1 MKNLKYLFLLVGAL
15 SFASCSEDIMDDINK
30 DKNNAAQIQAKLT
43 LPHVIVESAAGTT
56 ATDMAW
62 YSSVYIE
69 HNAGTHG
76 QFYTADKRTN
86 TNESSL
92 FNNSWNSLY
101 QSALM
106 PANDI
111 IKKCS
116 PGGTEA
122 DNTRLLGI
130 AQILIA
136 YNWAVTT
143 DMWGDIPFSEALQGS
158 LNRQPK
164 YDSQEAVYTG
174 IQKLLDDA
182 IVNLTA
188 SLTSANTILTYDY
201 IYGGD
206 AAKWIKAANSLKA
219 RYYLRLSNK
228 DASAAQK
235 ALAAAAKGFTSAAD
249 AFVFAKYE
257 ATAIGENPWYQFFVD
272 RSATSVGKTLYDLMV
287 ARNDP
292 RVNYYFTLKSG
303 VIVPA
308 PNGTA
313 TESQNATYS
322 VSKIA
327 SELRTNP
334 TPLMSYHELLFVIA
348 EAKFRASDATYTT
361 DLKNAITASFAW
373 HKVTESAATYYTAN
387 VEPKLAT
394 AALEEILTQKY
405 IAGYEIESIEAYNDY
420 RRTGFPTM
428 KNPNNNL
435 AAYGFVN
442 RFPYPTTEESY
453 NSANVPSINSFKDKV
468 WWAK

>member
-1 MKNLKYLFLLVGAL
+1 MIMKNLKYLFLLVGAL

-164 YDSQEAVYTG
+164 YDTQETVYTG

-201 IYGGD
+201 IYG
-206 AAKWIKAANSLKA
+206 
-219 RYYLRLSNK
+219 
-228 DASAAQK
+228 
-235 ALAAAAKGFTSAAD
+235 
-249 AFVFAKYE
+249 VM
-257 ATAIGENPWYQFFVD
+257 P
-272 RSATSVGKTLYDLMV
+272 
-287 ARNDP
+287 P
-292 RVNYYFTLKSG
+292 SG
-303 VIVPA
+303 
-308 PNGTA
+308 
-313 TESQNATYS
+313 
-322 VSKIA
+322 
-327 SELRTNP
+327 
-334 TPLMSYHELLFVIA
+334 
-348 EAKFRASDATYTT
+348 
-361 DLKNAITASFAW
+361 
-373 HKVTESAATYYTAN
+373 
-387 VEPKLAT
+387 
-394 AALEEILTQKY
+394 
-405 IAGYEIESIEAYNDY
+405 
-420 RRTGFPTM
+420 
-428 KNPNNNL
+428 
-435 AAYGFVN
+435 
-442 RFPYPTTEESY
+442 
-453 NSANVPSINSFKDKV
+453 
-468 WWAK
+468 